1 MYDSIVLGAGV
12 VGVNTAYWL
21 AKAGHKVLVVDR
33 QPEVANE
40 ASYANGGQIAVSHAM
55 PWASPTAPWKVLNWL
70 MQDDAPLLFRPKVDP
85 HQWRWLF
92 SWLRQCS
99 RKNAQKNT
107 IELLR
112 LTTYSRQLLQQVRRA
127 HQLDYRHKTRG
138 ILHFYRNKHD
148 LDGIKAETE
157 LMQEYGCD
165 RKFLSKEEALIL
177 EPALRW
183 ASQDIVGATYTPD
196 DESGDAHQYCQELS
210 KVCREMGVE
219 FALNTHILELQQEGS
234 RVHVRLNGDLGNTQL
249 SADNMVVCMGAWS
262 APLLRPIGIYLNIYP
277 AKGYSITLPIEHED
291 CAPFVS
297 LTDDEYRLM
306 YSRLG
311 NELRVAGTG
320 ELTGYSTELNAKRCD
335 LIVEQA
341 RKLFPEAGGFDQAR
355 FWTGLR
361 PATPSNLPYIEKTHF
376 DNLWLNTGHGTLG
389 WTMGCGAGKY
399 IADQIC
405 IGQQQ
410 TEFNQFELQ
419 PQ

>member
-21 AKAGHKVLVVDR
+21 AKAGHKVLVIDR
-33 QPEVANE
+33 QPEVASE

-55 PWASPTAPWKVLNWL
+55 PWAAPNAPLKVLSWL
-70 MQDDAPLLFRPKVDP
+70 TKEDAPLLFRPRADP
-85 HQWRWLF
+85 HQWRWLM
-92 SWLRQCS
+92 SWLMQCTG
-99 RKNAQKNT
+99 KKAKQNT

-112 LTTYSRQLLQQVRRA
+112 LTTYSRQLLIQLREEL
-127 HQLDYRHKTRG
+127 QLDYRHKTRG
-138 ILHFYRNKHD
+138 ILHFYRNLYD
-148 LDGIKAETE
+148 FDVIKSEAE
-157 LMQEYGCD
+157 LMQQFGCN
-165 RKFLSKEEALIL
+165 RQIISKEEAITL

-196 DESGDAHQYCQELS
+196 DESGDAHQYTQELS
-210 KVCREMGVE
+210 RVCRQMGVE
-219 FALNTHILELQQEGS
+219 FALNTHILELTKEGDKA
-234 RVHVRLNGDLGNTQL
+234 HVRVNGDFGNTQL
-249 SADNMVVCMGAWS
+249 SAEHMVVCMGAWS

-311 NELRVAGTG
+311 NELRVAGTA
-320 ELTGYSTELNAKRCD
+320 ELSGYSTELNARRCD

-399 IADQIC
+399 IADLIC
-405 IGQQQ
+405 LGKQEA
-410 TEFNQFELQ
+410 EFNQFELQ
-419 PQ
+419 PL